1 MEPSLLFLQT
11 GQSPTASTRG
21 RKSLALP
28 FFSNI
33 LPFSGMQVLLPRL
46 LPVCPLLVFATEIH
60 QQSQALASPNKR
72 SIMTSSISP
81 EGYAAMLKVY
91 SFFPHYLVQINWSL
105 SPPPAEKTFLVLR
118 SDDLSNQGQRGEERL
133 LPPLYDPLFQ
143 YHRPEKIQFSPSW
156 TTIFSVFSY
165 LHSYH
170 WAKIWT
176 RSLLHSWGR
185 TPAWPTLP
193 SRPTAAPHTAEA
205 EIKPLPQRFAQPQLF
220 RDFALKV
227 TSNLADVGSF
237 AAAYPIHFS
246 TETHDGEAGGLT
258 LRVIRAPLA

>member
-21 RKSLALP
+21 RKSLGLP

-91 SFFPHYLVQINWSL
+91 SFFPHYLVQTNWSL
-105 SPPPAEKTFLVLR
+105 SPPPSEKTFLVLR
-118 SDDLSNQGQRGEERL
+118 SDDLSNEGLPRPKRGRKTS
-133 LPPLYDPLFQ
+133 PPTLWPLI
-143 YHRPEKIQFSPSW
+143 PVSPPW
-156 TTIFSVFSY
+156 KDTIF
-165 LHSYH
+165 
-170 WAKIWT
+170 T
-176 RSLLHSWGR
+176 LLNYYIFCIFIF
-185 TPAWPTLP
+185 T
-193 SRPTAAPHTAEA
+193 
-205 EIKPLPQRFAQPQLF
+205 
-220 RDFALKV
+220 
-227 TSNLADVGSF
+227 
-237 AAAYPIHFS
+237 
-246 TETHDGEAGGLT
+246 
-258 LRVIRAPLA
+258 